1 MGKTNSKH
9 NLALNTQNEKEEE
22 FQIIKNNIV
31 YNIRLFLKGRDASQ
45 KLKIYIS
52 FVSNNVF
59 QIYEAN
65 LEKEIWN
72 IKNLHEIY
80 QNLSSIIKLEQF
92 EIYYKNLNGIFSLL
106 LTAEINSEKETK
118 NFEKF
123 VGKILYWEN
132 YESGSAAIKIDKTQV
147 LQVIC
152 HLLSGWGALFFISQ
166 LKNSLGINGLILLII
181 GIILIKT
188 MI

>member
-106 LTAEINSEKETK
+106 LTAEINSEKET
-118 NFEKF
+118 
-123 VGKILYWEN
+123 
-132 YESGSAAIKIDKTQV
+132 
-147 LQVIC
+147 
-152 HLLSGWGALFFISQ
+152 
-166 LKNSLGINGLILLII
+166 II
-181 GIILIKT
+181 
-188 MI
+188 